1 MNDLRAEVGR
11 AVSCVA
17 VSCSCGSF
25 LATPTLADL
34 FHPLYLYLYLSKLVP
49 KSMGSQN
56 CVTAVSVILSVVS
69 I

>member
-1 MNDLRAEVGR
+1 MNYLRAEVGR
-11 AVSCVA
+11 AVSYVA
-17 VSCSCGSF
+17 VSCSCGGF

-49 KSMGSQN
+49 ESMASQN